1 MEEII
6 YITPNGNEFSEV
18 ILREKYGDRFDKLL
32 SDGVFKKKGD
42 TDSISEDGS
51 SEQVQVE
58 ETVAQDD
65 PNNLEVLQKDLVF
78 PPEPEEPQQTNV
90 VDEIPEVLEEEKVE
104 VTLEET
110 AAQRLFLEDKATLL
124 ESLIVIDEQTLDLY
138 FFSMNFLT
146 KKNC

>member
-6 YITPNGNEFSEV
+6 YITPNGGEFSEV

-42 TDSISEDGS
+42 MDSVSEDGS

-58 ETVAQDD
+58 DTLTQDD

-78 PPEPEEPQQTNV
+78 PPEPEEPQQSNV

-104 VTLEET
+104 V
-110 AAQRLFLEDKATLL
+110 
-124 ESLIVIDEQTLDLY
+124 
-138 FFSMNFLT
+138 NP
-146 KKNC
+146 